1 MRNCHKV
8 LVSQFAFGWRVVDRR
23 NHWTHRG
30 ADIITWIPRFPSQWN
45 HCISISNDSCTP
57 SVKHFHFAFKKRQT
71 QTQTKQ
77 LRKNYWDN
85 QRQKTSASERSARV
99 HRITHLWGGCNRIE
113 RLNGKCHI
121 FSKVVV
127 VCTSVASFFGHVR
140 VRCSIAV
147 SYGKMDSKRHV
158 KFPVELPKAE
168 LNWIRMYR
176 VLPLLCR
183 VCHTNGGMFNVC
195 STRLAPLRHS
205 HSKASNCYQTIWSK
219 IISLYWVGSTIM
231 PLACTWEHTTWKRSH
246 SEEDAMLNKQIM
258 QSSMQ
263 RTTILTK
270 TTTHIPCD
278 ATKHKLNVVRVSCTY
293 IIIC

>member
-57 SVKHFHFAFKKRQT
+57 SVKHFHFTFKKRQT

-99 HRITHLWGGCNRIE
+99 HRITHRWGGCNRIE

-158 KFPVELPKAE
+158 MLQSWTGLECTGCCHYCVECARPMA
-168 LNWIRMYR
+168 
-176 VLPLLCR
+176 
-183 VCHTNGGMFNVC
+183 GC
-195 STRLAPLRHS
+195 STFAPLVLRHY
-205 HSKASNCYQTIWSK
+205 AI
-219 IISLYWVGSTIM
+219 
-231 PLACTWEHTTWKRSH
+231 HTRKH
-246 SEEDAMLNKQIM
+246 QIV
-258 QSSMQ
+258 
-263 RTTILTK
+263 TK
-270 TTTHIPCD
+270 
-278 ATKHKLNVVRVSCTY
+278 
-293 IIIC
+293 